1 MLSAKKGVV
10 LLCVIAALV
19 ISVALAKQSPEETSF
34 EKIGKI
40 KRITFIPPIPGDCCS
55 LPLTHIVFEDGDGLD
70 LWGILDNLEEGKT
83 YRIVYQE
90 KEKTCINDDPTYKGF
105 KKAKCNVVDE
115 IEEIFP

>member
-1 MLSAKKGVV
+1 MSAKKAVV

-19 ISVALAKQSPEETSF
+19 VSVALAKQSPEDAYF

-40 KRITFIPPIPGDCCS
+40 KRITFLYPIPGDCCS
-55 LPLTHIVFEDGDGLD
+55 LPLTHILFEDGDGLD
-70 LWGILDNLEEGKT
+70 LWGILDDFEEGKT

-90 KEKTCINDDPTYKGF
+90 KIKACINDDPTFKGV
-105 KKAKCNVVDE
+105 KREKCNVVDE